1 MKRRKIAILGSTGSI
16 GENALRVAAQF
27 PERIEV
33 AALAAGK
40 NWERIVEQ
48 ARRFRPG
55 VVSLADAAGA
65 ARVREALSPETR
77 VLSGEEGLR
86 EAAAGAGAG
95 LVVSALVGAAG
106 LRPTLAAIEAG
117 ASIALANKEALV
129 MAGALV
135 TSRARARGVE
145 LLPVDSEHAGVAQV
159 LAGRPRSRVKRIV
172 LTASGGPFRNHSMEA
187 MRDASPQEALKHPNW
202 KMGPK
207 ITIDSASM
215 MNKGLEI
222 IEARWLFG
230 LRPEQVDVLVHPQS
244 VVHALVEFVDGSV
257 AAQMSAPDMR
267 IPIAQALFFPE
278 KLPVDAPRLDLAEVG
293 ALTFEAPRPG
303 RFPCL
308 VHARSAM
315 REGGTAPAVLNAA
328 NEVAVASFLS
338 GASRF
343 TDIPD
348 VVGAALDAHE
358 NRGAEALEAILEADR
373 WARSYAAARL
383 NGAIADER
391 RR

>member
-33 AALAAGK
+33 AALAAGQ
-40 NWERIVEQ
+40 NWERLVEQ

-117 ASIALANKEALV
+117 ASIALANKETLV

-145 LLPVDSEHAGVAQV
+145 LLPVDSEHAGVAQA
-159 LAGRPRSRVKRIV
+159 LTGRPRSLVKRIV

-230 LRPEQVDVLVHPQS
+230 LGPEQVDVLVHPQS

-278 KLPVDAPRLDLAEVG
+278 KMPVDAPRLDLAEVG
-293 ALTFEAPRPG
+293 ALTFEAPRPE

-383 NGAIADER
+383 NGAAADER

>member
-16 GENALRVAAQF
+16 GENALRVAARF

-40 NWERIVEQ
+40 NWERLVEQ

-65 ARVREALSPETR
+65 ARAREALSPDTR

-106 LRPTLAAIEAG
+106 LRPTLDAIEAG

-145 LLPVDSEHAGVAQV
+145 LLPVDSEHAGVAQA
-159 LAGRPRSRVKRIV
+159 LADRPRSQVKRIV

-187 MRDASPQEALKHPNW
+187 MRDASPEEALKHPNW

-293 ALTFEAPRPG
+293 ALTFEAPQPG

-383 NGAIADER
+383 NGAAAGER

>member
-33 AALAAGK
+33 AALAAGA
-40 NWERIVEQ
+40 NWERLAEQ
-48 ARRFRPG
+48 ARRFRPRL
-55 VVSLADAAGA
+55 VALADPGA
-65 ARVREALSPETR
+65 AARARDALPPGIR
-77 VLSGEEGLR
+77 ALSGEEGLR
-86 EAAAGAGAG
+86 EAAAGAGAD

-135 TSRARARGVE
+135 TSRARARGAA
-145 LLPVDSEHAGVAQV
+145 LLPVDSEHAAAAQA
-159 LAGRPRSRVKRIV
+159 LEGRPRAEVKRVV
-172 LTASGGPFRNHSMEA
+172 LTASGGPFRNHTPEA
-187 MRDASPQEALKHPNW
+187 MKSVSPQEALKHPSW

-222 IEARWLFG
+222 IEARWLFD
-230 LRPEQVDVLVHPQS
+230 LKPEQVDVLVHPQS
-244 VVHALVEFVDGSV
+244 VVHALAEFVDGSF

-267 IPIAQALFFPE
+267 IPIAQALFSPE
-278 KLPVDAPRLDLAEVG
+278 KLPVEAPRLDLAEVG
-293 ALTFEAPRPG
+293 ALTFEAPDPG

-308 VHARSAM
+308 LHAREAM
-315 REGGTAPAVLNAA
+315 RAGGTAPAVLNAA
-328 NEVAVASFLS
+328 NEVAVASFLA
-338 GASRF
+338 GASGF
-343 TDIPD
+343 MDIPD
-348 VVGAALDAHE
+348 VVGAALEAHE
-358 NRGAEALEAILEADR
+358 NRGAESLEAILEADG
-373 WARSYAAARL
+373 WARACAAARL
-383 NGAIADER
+383 NGAAAR
-391 RR
+391 GR

>member
-40 NWERIVEQ
+40 NWERLVEQ

-55 VVSLADAAGA
+55 VVSLADAANA

-106 LRPTLAAIEAG
+106 LRPTLGAIEAG
-117 ASIALANKEALV
+117 ASIALANKEVLV

-145 LLPVDSEHAGVAQV
+145 LLPVDSEHAGVAQA
-159 LAGRPRSRVKRIV
+159 LAGRPRSQVKRIV

-187 MRDASPQEALKHPNW
+187 MRNASPEEALKHPNW

-244 VVHALVEFVDGSV
+244 VAHALVEFVDGSV

-293 ALTFEAPRPG
+293 ALTFEAPQPG

-383 NGAIADER
+383 NGAASGER

>member
-16 GENALRVAAQF
+16 GENALRVAARF

-40 NWERIVEQ
+40 NWERLVEQ

-65 ARVREALSPETR
+65 ARAREALSPETR

-106 LRPTLAAIEAG
+106 LRPTLDAIEAG
-117 ASIALANKEALV
+117 AFIALANKEALV

-145 LLPVDSEHAGVAQV
+145 LLPVDSEHAGVAQA
-159 LAGRPRSRVKRIV
+159 LADRPRSQVKRIV

-293 ALTFEAPRPG
+293 ALTFEAPQPG

-308 VHARSAM
+308 VHARSAL

-383 NGAIADER
+383 NGAAAGER

>member
-1 MKRRKIAILGSTGSI
+1 
-16 GENALRVAAQF
+16 
-27 PERIEV
+27 
-33 AALAAGK
+33 
-40 NWERIVEQ
+40 
-48 ARRFRPG
+48 
-55 VVSLADAAGA
+55 
-65 ARVREALSPETR
+65 
-77 VLSGEEGLR
+77 
-86 EAAAGAGAG
+86 
-95 LVVSALVGAAG
+95 
-106 LRPTLAAIEAG
+106 
-117 ASIALANKEALV
+117 

-293 ALTFEAPRPG
+293 ALTFEAPRPE

-383 NGAIADER
+383 NGAAAGER

>member
-16 GENALRVAAQF
+16 GENALRVAARF

-40 NWERIVEQ
+40 NWERLVEQ

-65 ARVREALSPETR
+65 ARAREALSPDTR

-106 LRPTLAAIEAG
+106 LRPTLEAIEAG

-145 LLPVDSEHAGVAQV
+145 LLPVDSEHAGVAQA
-159 LAGRPRSRVKRIV
+159 LADRPRSQVKRIV

-187 MRDASPQEALKHPNW
+187 MRDASPEEALKHPNW

-293 ALTFEAPRPG
+293 ALTFEAPQPG

-383 NGAIADER
+383 NGAAAGER